1 MDLSERID
9 YFGKIQHTANY
20 NLKTK
25 ELVYNELTNVLDTF
39 VNELTDHYIR
49 AISFTCDR
57 NSTYKCVKQFSDEIY
72 NFLYDLAEDATQN
85 SIIQTIAQLVW
96 KNYDIAKQSDE
107 QIDWE
112 TVDDLKV
119 IWIDAIKD
127 FLLSDINKW

>member
-57 NSTYKCVKQFSDEIY
+57 NSTYKRVKQSNDEIY